1 MQARTPLNQRRRK
14 WRQYPAPDAVLIAH
28 AQHDRRAFEPLYQ
41 RTSMPS
47 SAFAFTVSVTGKR
60 RRTRPAMSLPTP
72 LPTSPASV
80 PTLGRTDFAAGS
92 SPLPATS
99 SRTGGGNTPT
109 IHGNRSM
116 RRSRL
121 LDQSATPEEAAIAA
135 DDHRV
140 LHSLLAQLK
149 PDQRDLLELR
159 LVGLNDAQIAR
170 VLGRSHDAVRKE
182 QSRTISTLRSLARNT
197 PEYGVPHG

>member
-1 MQARTPLNQRRRK
+1 MQARTPQPATEEMAE
-14 WRQYPAPDAVLIAH
+14 YPAPDAVLIAH

-41 RTSMPS
+41 RHFDAIFRFCFYRLGDWQEAEDAASDVFANAIANLTRFHDAERED
-47 SAFAFTVSVTGKR
+47 AFRCWLFTIARNVISNR
-60 RRTRPAMSLPTP
+60 WRQNAHHSWQSLDAA
-72 LPTSPASV
+72 AS
-80 PTLGRTDFAAGS
+80 
-92 SPLPATS
+92 
-99 SRTGGGNTPT
+99 
-109 IHGNRSM
+109 I
-116 RRSRL
+116 
-121 LDQSATPEEAAIAA
+121 LDQAATPEEAAIAA

-182 QSRTISTLRSLARNT
+182 QSRTISTLRSLAHNT
-197 PEYGVPHG
+197 PEYGVPHV